1 VVIAVDDPNVTIDEV
16 FLRGRPVPINT
27 RQGRYVRIVA
37 PANALGLECERD
49 LGLALSDGRRI
60 ARLVDIC
67 GTSFVVVVALAGGP
81 RPSPPP
87 QDFLPAPPQ
96 LPQPQPLPTPQP
108 LPQPQPE
115 PPQGPDFVDTMTWM
129 FNTSGSS
136 ASLAYGIANTDAG
149 EFSAVCQVRSGQMTV
164 TLDRAPAALTP
175 GRQVAVTLTAGA
187 FSKAYTATGSPVS
200 ELSGHSHPVVQI
212 PATDPLWPALARE
225 NVLSIAISQLPPY
238 GLSLRGSAANVRPFL
253 AFCAP
258 QTAPAPEPIPP
269 AAPGPGANVV
279 GFLCNDGA
287 FISVA
292 FDQSTALVN
301 EPGFPPVV
309 LLRTQSQGGARYVGG
324 GAELIGLADQI
335 LWTRSAGFARTCLR
349 S

>member
-1 VVIAVDDPNVTIDEV
+1 
-16 FLRGRPVPINT
+16 
-27 RQGRYVRIVA
+27 
-37 PANALGLECERD
+37 
-49 LGLALSDGRRI
+49 
-60 ARLVDIC
+60 
-67 GTSFVVVVALAGGP
+67 
-81 RPSPPP
+81 
-87 QDFLPAPPQ
+87 
-96 LPQPQPLPTPQP
+96 
-108 LPQPQPE
+108 
-115 PPQGPDFVDTMTWM
+115 MTWM

-136 ASLAYGIANTDAG
+136 ASLAYGVPNSDAG

-175 GRQVAVTLTAGA
+175 GRQVAVTFTAGA

-200 ELSGHSHPVVQI
+200 ELSGHSHPVIQI

-225 NVLSIAISQLPPY
+225 NVLSIAISQVSPY

-253 AFCAP
+253 AVCA
-258 QTAPAPEPIPP
+258 QQAAPAPEPIPP

-279 GFLCNDGA
+279 GFMCNDGA

-292 FDQSTALVN
+292 FDQTTALVN

-335 LWTRSAGFARTCLR
+335 LWTRSGGFARTCLR